1 MSGTNQTMLVIKEFI
16 LVGFPGFQDQESRK
30 TLFTIFLITYLFILL
45 VNLMLISIFI
55 VDRNLHTPMYFLVCS
70 LAVLDIVLST
80 TTVPRMLV
88 LFIADLRSTPFAA
101 CFTQVYLFLSLTSVE
116 CFLLGLMAYDRF
128 FAVSK
133 PLHYPTIMTN
143 RHILKLIIC
152 CWLGGFLC
160 PATAVGLALRFPFCG
175 PNKITQCFCDY
186 SSVLLLACGDI
197 MVTSYVALAI
207 GLCILFIPLIYII
220 FSYAKIIMSVLKISS
235 AGRMK
240 AFSTCGT
247 HLLVISLYF
256 FVIAGVYISYRIPG
270 TSVDVR
276 IMASV
281 LQNVLPPLM
290 NPIIYCLR
298 TKEIRESFAR
308 NLWKIRNILTHS
320 ITLQ

>member
-16 LVGFPGFQDQESRK
+16 LVGFPGFQHQESRK

-101 CFTQVYLFLSLTSVE
+101 CFTQVYLFLIE
-116 CFLLGLMAYDRF
+116 CFLLGLMAYDRHI
-128 FAVSK
+128 AICK
-133 PLHYPTIMTN
+133 PLHYPIIMTN
-143 RHILKLIIC
+143 SRIVKLIMYT
-152 CWLGGFLC
+152 WLGGFLN
-160 PATAVGLALRFPFCG
+160 PILALALALRFPFCG
-175 PNKITQCFCDY
+175 PNKINQCFCDY

-197 MVTSYVALAI
+197 LITSYVALAI
-207 GLCILFIPLIYII
+207 GLNTLFIPLIYIV
-220 FSYAKIIMSVLKISS
+220 FSYTKIIMSVMKITSS
-235 AGRMK
+235 GRMK

-256 FVIAGVYISYRIPG
+256 FVTAGVYISYRIPG
-270 TSVDVR
+270 TSFDVR
-276 IMASV
+276 IMAAV
-281 LQNVLPPLM
+281 LQNVFPPLM

-298 TKEIRESFAR
+298 TKEIRERFVKALR
-308 NLWKIRNILTHS
+308 KIRNILT
-320 ITLQ
+320 QM